1 VYKRG
6 GNRLWLVAVGKRG
19 RELCKC
25 KRGRGESAKQRKAEN
40 VQQMKVKQSSRS
52 KAEKQWEC
60 AADEGEAEQQFK
72 GSKTGFVAE
81 QLRRSGMIKAEQH
94 SRNR

>member
-6 GNRLWLVAVGKRG
+6 GNRLWLVAVENRG

-25 KRGRGESAKQRKAEN
+25 ESGRGESARQRKAEN

-52 KAEKQWEC
+52 KAVKQDSWL
-60 AADEGEAEQQFK
+60 
-72 GSKTGFVAE
+72 S
-81 QLRRSGMIKAEQH
+81 S
-94 SRNR
+94 